1 MRNPFADYK
10 TLLDIYSYDEQINEI
25 IQKINELA
33 NEKQHANIIDR
44 RYERIKELKHM
55 KNNIINRL
63 QYLIE

>member
-10 TLLDIYSYDEQINEI
+10 TLLDTFCYDEQINEI
-25 IQKINELA
+25 NQKINGLA

-63 QYLIE
+63 

>member
-10 TLLDIYSYDEQINEI
+10 LLLGTFSYDKKINGVN
-25 IQKINELA
+25 QKINELA
-33 NEKQHANIIDR
+33 NQKQHANIIDR

-63 QYLIE
+63 